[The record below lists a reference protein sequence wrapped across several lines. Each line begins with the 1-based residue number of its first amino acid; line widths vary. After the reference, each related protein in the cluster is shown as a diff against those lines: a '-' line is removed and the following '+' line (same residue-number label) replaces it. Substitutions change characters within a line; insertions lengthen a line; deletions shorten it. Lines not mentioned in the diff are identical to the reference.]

1 VINKSEEEVYKQLL
15 KVCNDCDSF
24 LESYKSELGLAE
36 EEALM
41 RAMNPACMAF
51 GAAEEGIDEEIDEYD
66 YGVESE

>member
-1 VINKSEEEVYKQLL
+1 MISGVLELL
-15 KVCNDCDSF
+15 RRLCNDCDSF

>member
-1 VINKSEEEVYKQLL
+1 MIKKSEEEVYKQLL

-36 EEALM
+36 QEALT
-41 RAMNPACMAF
+41 RAMNPGCMAF
-51 GAAEEGIDEEIDEYD
+51 EAAEEGIDEEMDEYD